1 MGRRLI
7 IFFIILSSV
16 GFFNIVLLPVRLGF
30 LVQFAIT
37 GGMLLFIVI
46 QEIYGKTERLEHNF
60 KIPVF
65 LIFTG
70 IFLSMI
76 AANAYHGQNFGLTI
90 WAQRAMYF
98 YLFYFFLHYLKPDK
112 EELEKIVLTI
122 GILYTIFYL
131 LQWAIYPTMIF
142 DVRQVDARGTIRI
155 FLPGASFLTF
165 ALYLCL
171 HRFYRNNEIKYIF
184 LVVAFLSILVLMAT
198 RNFLASVILVILYSL
213 IFGKTIRSR
222 YIIYFLILLSVI
234 PIFIIF
240 QDIFIEMVELSER
253 QSENFETD
261 IRVRAAKFFLTDFFP
276 NKLTYIMGN
285 GQDHGQSIYGMR
297 ILTYKI
303 AHGYYQS
310 DIGIIGDFFFFF
322 LFYIVGYFL
331 LFVKVFSIKLK
342 PEYGYVK
349 YFFLLN
355 ILSMPFGSASS
366 SGIVALCILM
376 YILDINLFEISEE
389 EKQTQL
395 TG

>member
-310 DIGIIGDFFFFF
+310 DIGIIGDFSKFG
-322 LFYIVGYFL
+322 LFYIVGYFW